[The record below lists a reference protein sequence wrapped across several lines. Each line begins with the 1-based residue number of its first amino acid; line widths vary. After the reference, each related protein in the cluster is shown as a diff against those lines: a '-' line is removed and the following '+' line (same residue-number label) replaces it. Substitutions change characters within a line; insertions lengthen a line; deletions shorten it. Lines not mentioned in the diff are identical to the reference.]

1 MKLASELR
9 SFLRGA
15 KLRGAD
21 LARVVRDRCDWD
33 LGPRLLNVET
43 DIRNFPVMSFI
54 PAVLPPFLSDLIILA
69 GFIAAT
75 AVKHGDEALSKH
87 HH

>member
-1 MKLASELR
+1 
-9 SFLRGA
+9 
-15 KLRGAD
+15 
-21 LARVVRDRCDWD
+21 
-33 LGPRLLNVET
+33 LNVET

>member
-1 MKLASELR
+1 MIRAG
-9 SFLRGA
+9 GA
-15 KLRGAD
+15 KIG
-21 LARVVRDRCDWD
+21 VRYS
-33 LGPRLLNVET
+33 V
-43 DIRNFPVMSFI
+43 I